1 MAKRA
6 VVTGRI
12 LAVQEERLRI
22 NTFSGESLL
31 LTLGAFTRLPASL
44 GDLLQS
50 QALVRVVYEGV
61 PNLAS
66 GMVRKI
72 ELI

>member
-1 MAKRA
+1 MAKRE

-22 NTFSGESLL
+22 NTDSGESLL
-31 LTLGAFTRLPASL
+31 LTLGAFARLPASL
-44 GDLLQS
+44 GDLQQS
-50 QALVRVVYEGV
+50 QAKVRVVYEGE

-66 GMVRKI
+66 GVVRRI

>member
-1 MAKRA
+1 MAKRE

-12 LAVQEERLRI
+12 IAVQEERLRI
-22 NTFSGESLL
+22 NTDSGESLL

-44 GDLLQS
+44 GELQQS
-50 QALVRVVYEGV
+50 QAPVRVVYEGE

-66 GMVRKI
+66 GVVRKI
-72 ELI
+72 ERI